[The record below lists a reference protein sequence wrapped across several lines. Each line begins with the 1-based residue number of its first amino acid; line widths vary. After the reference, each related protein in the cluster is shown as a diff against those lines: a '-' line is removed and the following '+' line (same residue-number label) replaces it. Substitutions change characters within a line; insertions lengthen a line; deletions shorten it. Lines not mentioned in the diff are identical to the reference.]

1 MICECGRDHEIE
13 GQILVDGWPVPSGWT
28 ETLVEIMC
36 RHGKLG
42 IEPEGPKP
50 LDEPDV

>member
-1 MICECGRDHEIE
+1 LTGREHVIE
-13 GQILVDGWPVPSGWT
+13 GEIRVDGYVIPIAWIEVTVG
-28 ETLVEIMC
+28 LMC